1 MSELNRFP
9 KSRADVVGMLRNSGI
24 TPTHQRIKIGEVL
37 FSCKQHLSAEQV
49 LVAVNQD
56 DGEVSKATVYNTL
69 GVLAQHGLVR
79 EVIVDPSKVF
89 YDSNLSKHH
98 HLYYSDS
105 GELEDLEDESVEISK
120 LPNLPSDL
128 QIEDVDVV
136 IRVHRSESVLSKG
149 SN

>member
-1 MSELNRFP
+1 MKGLDQFP

-49 LVAVNQD
+49 LAAVNQD

-69 GVLAQHGLVR
+69 GVFAQHGLVR

-98 HLYYSDS
+98 HLYYSDT
-105 GELEDLEDESVEISK
+105 GDLEDVADESVEISR
-120 LPNLPSDL
+120 LPELPSDL
-128 QIEDVDVV
+128 QVEDVDVI
-136 IRVHRSESVLSKG
+136 IRVHR
-149 SN
+149 N

>member
-1 MSELNRFP
+1 MSIIPSMKGLDQFP

-69 GVLAQHGLVR
+69 GVFAQHGLIR

-98 HLYYSDS
+98 HLYYSDT
-105 GELEDLEDESVEISK
+105 GELEDIANESVEISK
-120 LPNLPSDL
+120 LPELPSDL
-128 QIEDVDVV
+128 QVEDVDVI
-136 IRVHRSESVLSKG
+136 IRVHR
-149 SN
+149 N

>member
-1 MSELNRFP
+1 MSDVEQFP
-9 KSRADVVGMLRNSGI
+9 KTRADVVAMLRGAGI

-37 FSCKQHLSAEQV
+37 FSRQQHMSAEQV

-56 DGEVSKATVYNTL
+56 DDEVSKATVYNTL
-69 GVLAQHGLVR
+69 GVFAQHGLLR

-105 GELEDLEDESVEISK
+105 GELEDIADENIEISK

-128 QIEDVDVV
+128 QIEDVDVI
-136 IRVHRSESVLSKG
+136 IRVHR
-149 SN
+149 N